1 MTKTKKIT
9 IAIDGFSSCGK
20 STLAKALAKKINYIF
35 IDSGAMY
42 RGVSLYCIDNN
53 LTIDNEIND
62 SLLIEHLP
70 LIELSYKIN
79 ENTMSPELILNGEN
93 VENKIRR
100 IEVASIVSKVASIK
114 EVRQKLVLEQQKMG
128 EFGGIVMDGRDI
140 GSVVFPTAELKLF
153 ITADPETRA
162 QRRYKEL
169 KEKGEP
175 VTLEEIS
182 INLEESDRIDSTRKE
197 SPLLQTKDAILL
209 DNSSFTPEE
218 QLDIVYNLY
227 LNKVNEIVL
236 QTNP

>member
-53 LTIDNEIND
+53 LTIDNEINE

-169 KEKGEP
+169 KEKGDL

-182 INLEESDRIDSTRKE
+182 VNLEERDRIDSTRKE
-197 SPLLQTKDAILL
+197 SPLRQTKDAILL
-209 DNSSFTPEE
+209 DNSTFTPDE